1 MTMNQSVFRAILAMD
16 SYSRGYSPHVAGVT
30 GTQIGLANIL
40 TRATLGIDDTQY
52 ANWQQAGFY
61 ASGYNWNGE
70 TIISYRGTNFDVRQD
85 GASFFARP
93 AVRDIWNGWSLGAG
107 FADASQ
113 GQLAL
118 QFYRAVAGVDNF
130 YAPQPLVTLTGHSLG
145 GGLAGFVG
153 ALSGNQVY
161 GYDHMP
167 FAIAAYAQAIS
178 DSITAAAAR
187 IGLAMDDLDEA
198 FPLIDGLTYAIV
210 AGISFGAFVEAFE
223 LEYAARTPLIN
234 MLGIY
239 TDGEILEGV
248 RDGSLQPAIGG
259 AVGALLGF
267 IGGGLAGS
275 VAFGLLLNAAGV
287 AVGATTV
294 ELESGV
300 VTDTYPAYATGV
312 GQMENLT
319 SVQRHSMPYLVTVM
333 FAQQQWPTEGPAN
346 SLANWSNGFGY
357 VAPSLF
363 STHIAADGL
372 NLAITASAFADPATQ
387 MATMIAYSAI
397 NEGTRVFGDTGIR
410 ALSNDTADLG
420 RVLSLSGASQALFSS
435 ANGIGAVI
443 VEYAGLLAM
452 QQVLSANNAA
462 AANGILTFRQ
472 ASATR
477 SATLMIDLREATWDA
492 YGIDHTLVSKD
503 ELIEGFI
510 AANITTES
518 QLLDRIEQFYATVSG
533 VDLLSSI
540 DRISI
545 SLGGDARPAQ
555 LVGDGILLSVLSDEG
570 ATVSFTGKTDFVIGG
585 AGVDVLSGLSGNDIL
600 IGGGGRDTLLGGI
613 GRDFLYGGTGSD
625 TLDGG
630 SGADQLWSGPLTI
643 NSYDLDMLL
652 GGEGNDVL
660 NFSGGAGTAIGGV
673 GNDVIDAR
681 NASGDVDVVY
691 RVGDGRDRL
700 EYRPFDRDTLNFAN
714 LPTDGA
720 AGPVDIRFEGY
731 NLADIKIVW
740 TVSLADLRAEP
751 SSWTDRLFVGIAKV
765 LTLGG
770 VELFNLG
777 EVAGVVSSAPGQS
790 GIGRYYSGL
799 TLPTLIFDNGQFFAG
814 EGANAMF
821 VVRVLEAPL
830 AAVRLSAFDDA
841 GDMGMAAFAAND
853 TDLLVSAD
861 VPMHWRNHI
870 SPLIFEQFV

>member
-1 MTMNQSVFRAILAMD
+1 MNQNVFRAILAMD
-16 SYSRGYSPHVAGVT
+16 SYNRGYRPSVQITPVGESDVNRFVGTAQIIAQDISPTA
-30 GTQIGLANIL
+30 QA
-40 TRATLGIDDTQY
+40 
-52 ANWQQAGFY
+52 AGFY
-61 ASGYNWNGE
+61 ASAYSWNGE
-70 TIISYRGTNFDVRQD
+70 TIISYRGTNLDFSQD

-118 QFYRAVAGVDNF
+118 QFYRAVAGVENF

-198 FPLIDGLTYAIV
+198 FPLITGLTYAIV
-210 AGISFGAFVEAFE
+210 EGISYGAFIEAFE
-223 LEYAARTPLIN
+223 IEYAARTPIIR
-234 MLGIY
+234 MQGTHIE
-239 TDGEILEGV
+239 GEILQGV

-275 VAFGLLLNAAGV
+275 VAFSLIMTAAGV
-287 AVGATTV
+287 AVGSTTV
-294 ELESGV
+294 ELESAV
-300 VTDTYPAYATGV
+300 ITDTFPAYATGV

-319 SVQRHSMPYLVTVM
+319 SLQRHSMPYLVTVM
-333 FAQQQWPTEGPAN
+333 FAQQQWPTERPAN

-363 STHIAADGL
+363 STEIASQGL
-372 NLAITASAFADPATQ
+372 RLGPPTGAADPATQ

-420 RVLSLSGASQALFSS
+420 RVLSLSGASQALFRS
-435 ANGIGAVI
+435 ANGIGAVV

-462 AANGILTFRQ
+462 AANGILTYRQ

-545 SLGGDARPAQ
+545 SLGGEARPAQ
-555 LVGDGILLSVLSDEG
+555 LVGDGILLSVMSDEG
-570 ATVSFTGKTDFVIGG
+570 ATVSYTGKTDFVIGG
-585 AGVDVLSGLSGNDIL
+585 AGNDTLSGLGGNDIL

-630 SGADQLWSGPLTI
+630 AGADQLWSGPLTI

-870 SPLIFEQFV
+870 SPLILEQFV